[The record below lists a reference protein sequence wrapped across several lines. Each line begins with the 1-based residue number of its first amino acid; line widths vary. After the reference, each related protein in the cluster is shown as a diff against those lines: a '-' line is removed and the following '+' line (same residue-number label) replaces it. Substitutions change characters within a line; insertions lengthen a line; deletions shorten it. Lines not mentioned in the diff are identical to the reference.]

1 VFVAALVI
9 FDGPLA
15 RFAARDGLLINMT
28 GLQVPAP
35 VMVALDLISRA
46 ALGMGLLAVGA
57 GIALTRLLAWSRR
70 VWAGVFLRLGLSPG
84 VFIVLAI
91 IFELNVSETLAG
103 VLIFAVPAAANGYIV
118 AQRMGGDADLYAD
131 IMTWQI
137 LLSLALLP
145 AWAALVH
152 LVK

>member
-1 VFVAALVI
+1 
-9 FDGPLA
+9 
-15 RFAARDGLLINMT
+15 
-28 GLQVPAP
+28 
-35 VMVALDLISRA
+35 
-46 ALGMGLLAVGA
+46 
-57 GIALTRLLAWSRR
+57 
-70 VWAGVFLRLGLSPG
+70 LRLGLSPG